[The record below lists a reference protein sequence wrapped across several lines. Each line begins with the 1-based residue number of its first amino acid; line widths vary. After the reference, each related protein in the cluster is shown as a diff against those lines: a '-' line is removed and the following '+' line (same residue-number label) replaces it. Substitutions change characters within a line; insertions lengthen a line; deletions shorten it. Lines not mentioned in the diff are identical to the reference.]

1 MAKGDGWV
9 YVLTNEAMP
18 GLVKVGRTSKT
29 PEIRAQELSSE
40 TSVPGPF
47 VVAYAAYAS
56 NHEQAEKV
64 VHRKLRSEGLHA
76 NKEFFKCDPWIAIEC
91 IRENVDVKYEDC
103 DEEYEE
109 EHEEGTINY
118 EGGDTYVGEYKIT
131 VDGLKCR
138 HGQGT
143 YAWLDG
149 RKYVGEWKDD
159 EYNGQ
164 GARTYSNGEE
174 YVGEWKDGK
183 KHGHGTYTYS
193 NGERYVGEWKDDKQ
207 HGYGT
212 YTWPDGEKHV
222 GEWRDGKKH
231 GHGTYTCSNGE
242 KYVGNFYEDK
252 IHGDLVKTDRNGKV
266 TKHLYRYGRHQK
278 EYGLVGF
285 IRGLME

>member
-40 TSVPGPF
+40 TSAPGPF

-103 DEEYEE
+103 DEDYEKY
-109 EHEEGTINY
+109 EEGTINY
-118 EGGDTYVGEYKIT
+118 EGGQTYVGEYK
-131 VDGLKCR
+131 DGEK
-138 HGQGT
+138 HGHGT
-143 YAWLDG
+143 LTWPDG
-149 RKYVGEWKDD
+149 KK
-159 EYNGQ
+159 
-164 GARTYSNGEE
+164 

-183 KHGHGTYTYS
+183 QHGHGTLTY
-193 NGERYVGEWKDDKQ
+193 
-207 HGYGT
+207 
-212 YTWPDGEKHV
+212 
-222 GEWRDGKKH
+222 
-231 GHGTYTCSNGE
+231 SNGE
-242 KYVGNFYEDK
+242 KYVGTFYENK
-252 IHGDLVKTDRNGKV
+252 LHGDAIKTDKNGKV
-266 TKHLYRYGRHQK
+266 TKHLYHYGSHQK